1 MLKKPFKPPGSK
13 DAAAS
18 GGQSPSA
25 IIAKPVAKPIVSSL
39 ARPLS
44 MQSLPAKELP
54 EAKSQTTQETNS
66 TSAPPSPIS
75 VKPAGPIGLKG
86 TSKQFKPVSIATP
99 APNTSA
105 AAAKAADPSKD
116 GGEKVILEE
125 FHKCYWSKDVKKKHK
140 VLDDGIIVFHGNK
153 I

>member
-1 MLKKPFKPPGSK
+1 
-13 DAAAS
+13 
-18 GGQSPSA
+18 
-25 IIAKPVAKPIVSSL
+25 
-39 ARPLS
+39 
-44 MQSLPAKELP
+44 MQSLPTKELP
-54 EAKSQTTQETNS
+54 EVKPQTTQETNS

-75 VKPAGPIGLKG
+75 VKPVGSIGLKG
-86 TSKQFKPVSIATP
+86 TNKQFKPVSIATP
-99 APNTSA
+99 APN
-105 AAAKAADPSKD
+105 AAKTADPSKD